1 MKEETQNKV
10 YARSNFDLNKV
21 IGANTAPSSKQFNP
35 NSTSLGLKESLN
47 FTPAAPDSDPSH
59 DDNDPEEE
67 GENNHTGPLNHTD
80 EAPSSSASAQG
91 KKRRKKMARINSVRS
106 EYSVKSNPRMQLQ
119 QSLSNNGGPPLS
131 REDRKN
137 E

>member
-1 MKEETQNKV
+1 M
-10 YARSNFDLNKV
+10 
-21 IGANTAPSSKQFNP
+21 
-35 NSTSLGLKESLN
+35 N
-47 FTPAAPDSDPSH
+47 FTPAAPDSDASH

-80 EAPSSSASAQG
+80 EEMPSSSASALG
-91 KKRRKKMARINSVRS
+91 KKRRKKITRINSVRS